1 MRNLQEIEQETVEQ
15 KMELQRVMVTQS
27 SDSGERQKTLAEK
40 QEAAEKLS
48 LLELEEKQLTE
59 QTENAE
65 KEIAALRERAASSE
79 TAMEAANAQLT
90 AFQDSLTGGKEEKD
104 MLMEEITQKKIALSS
119 IGQNV
124 YSMEEKLLR
133 LQEEQNALRT
143 EQKKAEEQAA
153 LYVKKIR
160 VCGWS
165 SRKPYSRGRR
175 SWSSRRR
182 PCKAD

>member
-1 MRNLQEIEQETVEQ
+1 
-15 KMELQRVMVTQS
+15 
-27 SDSGERQKTLAEK
+27 
-40 QEAAEKLS
+40 
-48 LLELEEKQLTE
+48 
-59 QTENAE
+59 
-65 KEIAALRERAASSE
+65 
-79 TAMEAANAQLT
+79 MEAANAQLT

-133 LQEEQNALRT
+133 LQEEQKALRT

-153 LYVKKIR
+153 LYEKIR

-165 SRKPYSRGRR
+165 SRKPCSRGRR